1 MFKKIVPLQTEKH
14 ADLKLK
20 AIRTFDFAADIHI
33 ASVLAH
39 EFLRAAST
47 YPIVFVEDQASD
59 MFRPMALL
67 GLNPQENLFVNEE
80 GKWEA
85 TYVPAILRRYPFAM
99 AKSGQSDDD
108 DRFTVCIDE
117 ESEFF
122 SETEGQPL
130 FTAEGEPGQLLEN
143 VQKFLATLYQ
153 MDQFTQQFCQQ
164 LKENNMFAP
173 VNMRIRHEGK
183 AQSMTGAYA
192 INEQRLKALKDDTFL
207 QWREKNYLSLIYC
220 QLTSLMQVERLVQ
233 MRDKNMAKQKDL
245 STEMMDGEAPPS
257 IH

>member
-14 ADLKLK
+14 ANLKLNALK
-20 AIRTFDFAADIHI
+20 TFHFAADIHV
-33 ASVLAH
+33 ASILAH

-47 YPIVFVEDQASD
+47 YPIVFVEDQTSD
-59 MFRPMALL
+59 LFRPMVLL
-67 GLNPQENLFVNEE
+67 GLTPQENLFVDAE

-99 AKSGQSDDD
+99 AKSDKSDD

-117 ESEFF
+117 ESDFL

-130 FTAEGEPGQLLEN
+130 FTPEGKPDKILED

-153 MDQFTQQFCQQ
+153 MDQFTQEFCQQ

-173 VNMRIRHEGK
+173 VNMRVRHEGK
-183 AQSMTGAYA
+183 AQSLTGAYA
-192 INEQRLKALKDDTFL
+192 VNEQRLRALKDETFL

-220 QLTSLMQVERLVQ
+220 HLTSLMQVERLVQ
-233 MRDKNMAKQKDL
+233 MRDKNLVKEKEF
-245 STEMMDGEAPPS
+245 SSEIMDDQTSPS